1 MLPKNIGGNVMHTLS
16 DLKASEVKLR
26 ESLKKER
33 IPGFKSDIR
42 YALRIVRVRRKRL
55 EGRLGI
61 GKE

>member
-1 MLPKNIGGNVMHTLS
+1 MHTLS